1 MALEINAKPEAAE
14 ADGTRT
20 GGTKNDGS
28 STGGTKPEL
37 SRQISG
43 LDALELAAGTRRNPL
58 SRAWSSVWPMASAVL
73 IALLAW
79 QIVVWSGWKPSY
91 VLPGPGD
98 TLPELGRQL
107 TKGSFWGAV
116 GLTMQ
121 RAVIGFAVSVVVG
134 TLVGALV
141 TQSSV
146 LRRAVGSLI
155 TGLQTMPSIAWFPL
169 AILLFQLSEQAILFV
184 VVLGAAPSI
193 ANGLIAGVDYTP
205 PILLR
210 AGKVMGLRGLNLYR
224 HLILPASLPSF
235 VAGLKQGWAF
245 AWRSLMAGE
254 LLVVISSHTSL
265 GVLLSQ
271 AREFSQTDAMIS
283 YMIVILI
290 IGIVMDRLF
299 GLVDGAIRTRWGL
312 DGD

>member
-1 MALEINAKPEAAE
+1 MAVEVHKTDVRED
-14 ADGTRT
+14 DGARVE
-20 GGTKNDGS
+20 D
-28 STGGTKPEL
+28 PAL
-37 SRQISG
+37 QRQIAG
-43 LDALELAAGTRRNPL
+43 LDALELAAASRRGPL
-58 SRAWSSVWPMASAVL
+58 LRLWSATWPIVTAVL
-73 IALLAW
+73 IALAFW
-79 QIVVWSGWKPSY
+79 QALVWSGWKDPW
-91 VLPGPGD
+91 VLPGPVD
-98 TLPELGRQL
+98 TLPVFWDQITSGR
-107 TKGSFWGAV
+107 FWEAV

-121 RAVIGFAVSVVVG
+121 RALIGFAVSIVFGVVI
-134 TLVGALV
+134 GALV
-141 TQSSV
+141 SQFRV
-146 LRRAVGSLI
+146 LRRAFGSLI

-169 AILLFQLSEQAILFV
+169 AILLFQLSESAILFV

-210 AGKVMGLRGLNLYR
+210 AGKVLGLRGIGLYR

-254 LLVVISSHTSL
+254 LLVIIGDTTSL

-271 AREFSQTDAMIS
+271 ARELNNTAEMIS

-290 IGIVMDRLF
+290 IGIVIDQLF
-299 GLVDGAIRTRWGL
+299 GVADRALRTRWGV
-312 DGD
+312 DTD